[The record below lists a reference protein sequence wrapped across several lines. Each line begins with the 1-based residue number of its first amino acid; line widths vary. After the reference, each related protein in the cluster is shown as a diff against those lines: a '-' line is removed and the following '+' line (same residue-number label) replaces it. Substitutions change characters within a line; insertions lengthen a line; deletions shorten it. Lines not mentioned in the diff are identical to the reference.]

1 MTALITAAGKG
12 SPLTPTEADWD
23 MNEIQRRTGEGWA
36 DLVQQV
42 IVNSGAPN
50 APQIQL
56 YRNGLYYYAFAPD
69 ATNEVYVC
77 FHINHDYTAT
87 GGDVGYPGMVYPHI
101 HWSTNTTSTGV
112 VRFGVEYTSARRDD
126 STGTTAFG
134 ATSTLYINH
143 TVTGSDQYSHQ
154 VSEPVTGS
162 GIPNAGILET
172 DAVILCRF
180 FRDATDPAD
189 TFPDD
194 VFLLTVDI
202 HYPCDHQQTPS
213 RFPPFT

>member
-1 MTALITAAGKG
+1 MTIVYRSVKG
-12 SPLTPTEADWD
+12 SDLTPSEVDGNFTDLAG
-23 MNEIQRRTGEGWA
+23 RTQAGWA

-50 APQIQL
+50 APQIQQ
-56 YRNGLYYYAFAPD
+56 YRNGLYYYAFAPS

-112 VRFGVEYTSARRDD
+112 VRFGVEYTCARRDD
-126 STGTTAFG
+126 STGTTTFG
-134 ATSTLYINH
+134 ATTTLYLNH
-143 TVTGSDQYSHQ
+143 TVGTGEQYSHQ
-154 VSEPVTGS
+154 VSEPATGS
-162 GIPNAGILET
+162 GIPNGGILET

-202 HYPCDHQQTPS
+202 HYPCDHAQTPS

>member
-1 MTALITAAGKG
+1 MTITTRTGKG
-12 SPLTPTEADWD
+12 SALTFAEVDGNFTDLD
-23 MNEIQRRTGEGWA
+23 TRTKAGWA

-50 APQIQL
+50 APQIQN
-56 YRNGLYYYAFAPD
+56 YRNGLYYYAFAPS

-87 GGDVGYPGMVYPHI
+87 GGDVSYPGMVYPHI

-126 STGTTAFG
+126 STGTTTFG
-134 ATSTLYINH
+134 ATNTIYLER
-143 TVTGSDQYSHQ
+143 TVNTGEQYSHQ
-154 VSEPVTGS
+154 VSEPATGS
-162 GIPNAGILET
+162 GIPNGGILET

-213 RFPPFT
+213 RFPPFV